1 MAEDIKFAVL
11 YGRESFAESF
21 YKDIVTFS
29 FLCFSIWLS
38 QGSKWWTLVTGLMF
52 ILFALGKIAVMLKR
66 NQKRFKNKAEL
77 IAWANSL
84 EDV

>member
-1 MAEDIKFAVL
+1 MTEDIKFAVL
-11 YGRESFAESF
+11 DGRETLAESF

-52 ILFALGKIAVMLKR
+52 MMFVFGKIAVMLKHK
-66 NQKRFKNKAEL
+66 QKRFKNKDEL
-77 IAWANSL
+77 ISWAKSL

>member
-11 YGRESFAESF
+11 DGRESFAESF

-52 ILFALGKIAVMLKR
+52 ILFALGKIAVMLNRK
-66 NQKRFKNKAEL
+66 QKRFKNKAEL
-77 IAWANSL
+77 IAWANAL